1 MRICTPLLL
10 LALLHAAPA
19 RADDTITYLV
29 VRNAP
34 LAGFRHYEGRL
45 VWGQLR
51 EGDTLALVRE
61 PDNPYD
67 ADAVRLEWNGRT
79 IGYVPRLENSD
90 LAQRLD
96 AGMLLEARVTGLE
109 KRRNGRCVI
118 SYDILVPLAAGSAAQ
133 AQGK

>member
-1 MRICTPLLL
+1 MRICTPLLS
-10 LALLHAAPA
+10 LALAIAAPA
-19 RADDTITYLV
+19 HADEATTYLV
-29 VRNAP
+29 VRNSP
-34 LAGFRHYEGRL
+34 LAGFRHHDGRL
-45 VWGQLR
+45 IWDQLR

-61 PDNPYD
+61 PDNPFD
-67 ADAVRLEWNGRT
+67 AGAVRLEWNGRT

-118 SYDILVPLAAGSAAQ
+118 SYDILVPLAAASAAQ